1 VKTKSTRKRGTPKGT
16 NKLATPTSSIGLI
29 NVTYENKY
37 VLTIISMRLYLRL
50 RKAAS
55 FIKLPKDIR
64 GRPLRYNLPPKH
76 RDRGLISKI
85 NIVEKASAIKA
96 TKEYAR
102 EFKHR
107 PTSTVL
113 SKECA
118 AKARYILHGFRL
130 KFDNT
135 ISLL

>member
-1 VKTKSTRKRGTPKGT
+1 TPLTPTTRVKTKTPRKRGTPKVI
-16 NKLATPTSSIGLI
+16 NKLATPTSGVGPID
-29 NVTYENKY
+29 VTYENDPI
-37 VLTIISMRLYLRL
+37 LATI
-50 RKAAS
+50 S

-64 GRPLRYNLPPKH
+64 SRPLRYNLTPE
-76 RDRGLISKI
+76 RGDRGLISKI
-85 NIVEKASAIKA
+85 NIIEKAGAIKA

-107 PTSTVL
+107 LAITIL
-113 SKECA
+113 NKECA
-118 AKARYILHGFRL
+118 AEARYILHGFRL

>member
-1 VKTKSTRKRGTPKGT
+1 VKTKTTRKRGTPKGA
-16 NKLATPTSSIGLI
+16 NKLATPTSSAGPI
-29 NVTYENKY
+29 NVTYENEY
-37 VLTIISMRLYLRL
+37 
-50 RKAAS
+50 
-55 FIKLPKDIR
+55 FIKLPKDIY

-76 RDRGLISKI
+76 GDRGLISKI
-85 NIVEKASAIKA
+85 DIVEKAGAIKA

-118 AKARYILHGFRL
+118 AEARYILHGFRL